1 MAVQGERILL
11 AKDAYGVF
19 FTLGES
25 VRSSDS
31 KLMVD
36 MNVTGHY
43 NGFIL
48 LSCSRVSLVSKLFF
62 LSAFLYLHFSLKS
75 FVLKQMNLEQHVV
88 KNTIRKWQKKKHIL
102 KKIIYIYISE
112 LFVWMKAKFLFCED
126 KRDGAF
132 STPPVSFPQSSSSTP
147 SSLCFSLS
155 YSARHRC
162 A

>member
-1 MAVQGERILL
+1 MQGERILL

-88 KNTIRKWQKKKHIL
+88 KNTIRKWQKKKHI
-102 KKIIYIYISE
+102 
-112 LFVWMKAKFLFCED
+112 
-126 KRDGAF
+126 
-132 STPPVSFPQSSSSTP
+132 
-147 SSLCFSLS
+147 
-155 YSARHRC
+155 
-162 A
+162 

>member
-1 MAVQGERILL
+1 MRTLFRSLL

-88 KNTIRKWQKKKHIL
+88 KNTIRKWQKKTTFKK
-102 KKIIYIYISE
+102 KKIYKYKYKYV
-112 LFVWMKAKFLFCED
+112 LVGWKKAKFPFL
-126 KRDGAF
+126 
-132 STPPVSFPQSSSSTP
+132 
-147 SSLCFSLS
+147 
-155 YSARHRC
+155 
-162 A
+162 